1 MTSNERLHLTS
12 SRCLVLHAKRYL
24 CRLLFFLCLAGP
36 VFAHV
41 GSPDVF
47 FEGNAGPYRLFV
59 TVRLPPVIPGIA
71 EIEIRSESNA
81 VREVRIVAL
90 RLTGPGSQY
99 APTPDL
105 AQRAENDP
113 QFFTG
118 SVWLMEGGSLQVR
131 IQADGKR
138 GKGQVSV
145 PVPSIVQRVLPMQR
159 RLGVLL
165 FALMVLLACGLVSIA
180 GAAVREAELEPG
192 VASMPSRAHR
202 ARRVMAFAAILV
214 AGLVYLGGRWWNLE
228 ARNYAASVYKPPPI
242 SASLEPG
249 GHLVLRGE
257 GGRVVIVPGRVARV
271 AASRKLDDLVPDH
284 NHLMHLFLIRVPA
297 MDRFYHLH
305 PEQIATGVFVQNLPA
320 VSAGRYQI
328 FADIV
333 HRSGFPETLVGEIDL
348 PDVAGK
354 PLAGDDCDWSGA
366 ALGRS
371 AEDTSE
377 AQLTDGG
384 YLVWDRA
391 ASLQRVPLRANVPLS
406 FSFRVLRDDGQPAQD
421 LEPYMG
427 MAGHAE
433 FVRADCTVFAHVH
446 PAGSVSMAALTLA
459 ESGLPAGPMSLT
471 MAAHGNLT
479 MPSESLPPQVS
490 FPYGFPRPGQYRIFV
505 QVRRAGRVETGVF
518 DVRAE

>member
-1 MTSNERLHLTS
+1 MR
-12 SRCLVLHAKRYL
+12 RPFG
-24 CRLLFFLCLAGP
+24 LLFLLCLAGP
-36 VFAHV
+36 AFAHV

-59 TVRLPPVIPGIA
+59 TVRLPQVIPGVA
-71 EIEIRSESNA
+71 EIEIRSESND
-81 VREVRIVAL
+81 VREVRIVPL

-105 AQRAENDP
+105 AQRSDRDP

-118 SVWLMEGGSLQVR
+118 SLWLMEGGSLQVR
-131 IQADGKR
+131 VQADGSR
-138 GKGQVSV
+138 GKGEVSV
-145 PVPSIVQRVLPMQR
+145 PVPSTVQRVLPMQTG
-159 RLGVLL
+159 LGVVL
-165 FALMVLLACGLVSIA
+165 FSLMVLLAAGLVSIA
-180 GAAVREAELEPG
+180 GAAVRESELEPG
-192 VASMPSRAHR
+192 VAPMASQARR
-202 ARRVMAFAAILV
+202 ARRVRAFAAVLV
-214 AGLVYLGGRWWNLE
+214 GGLVYLGGRWWNME
-228 ARNYAASVYKPPPI
+228 ARNYASSVYKSPPI

-249 GHLVLRGE
+249 GRLVLRGE

-305 PEQIATGVFVQNLPA
+305 PEQIESGVFAQNLPA
-320 VSAGRYQI
+320 LSAGHYQI

-354 PLAGDDCDWSGA
+354 PLAGDDCDWSGT
-366 ALGRS
+366 ALARS
-371 AEDTSE
+371 AEDISE
-377 AQLTDGG
+377 SPLTDGG
-384 YLVWDRA
+384 HLVWDRA
-391 ASLQRVPLRANVPLS
+391 ASLHGAPLKASVPLS
-406 FSFRVLRDDGQPAQD
+406 FLFRVLDKNGQPARD

-446 PAGSVSMAALTLA
+446 PAGSVSMAAMELA
-459 ESGLPAGPMSLT
+459 KSGEGTGMSRF
-471 MAAHGNLT
+471 MATHGDMP
-479 MPSESLPPQVS
+479 MPSESLPPQLS

-505 QVRRAGRVETGVF
+505 QVKRAGRIETGVF
-518 DVRAE
+518 DARAE

>member
-1 MTSNERLHLTS
+1 MKR
-12 SRCLVLHAKRYL
+12 VLSLL
-24 CRLLFFLCLAGP
+24 CLLFLARP
-36 VFAHV
+36 AFAHV

-47 FEGNAGPYRLFV
+47 FEGSAGPYRLFV
-59 TVRLPPVIPGIA
+59 TVRLPQVIPGVA
-71 EIEIRSESNA
+71 GIEIRSDSND
-81 VREVRIVAL
+81 VREVRIVPL

-105 AQRAENDP
+105 AQRSEKDP

-118 SVWLMEGGSLQVR
+118 SLWLMEGGSLQVR
-131 IQADGKR
+131 VQAEGKR
-138 GKGQVSV
+138 GKGEVSV

-159 RLGVLL
+159 GLGVLL
-165 FALMVLLACGLVSIA
+165 LAFMVLLACGLVSIA
-180 GAAVREAELEPG
+180 GAAVREGELEPG
-192 VASMPSRAHR
+192 VVPTISQVRRS
-202 ARRVMAFAAILV
+202 RRVMGVAGVLV
-214 AGLVYLGGRWWNLE
+214 AALVYLGGRWWSLE
-228 ARNYAASVYKPPPI
+228 ATDYAASVYKSPPI

-249 GHLVLRGE
+249 GRLVLRGE

-271 AASRKLDDLVPDH
+271 ATSKKLDDLVSDH
-284 NHLMHLFLIRVPA
+284 NHVMHLFLIRVPA

-305 PEQIATGVFVQNLPA
+305 PDEITTGVFAQDLPA
-320 VSAGRYQI
+320 VSAGHYQI

-348 PDVAGK
+348 PDGAGK
-354 PLAGDDCDWSGA
+354 PLAGDDCDWSGT

-377 AQLTDGG
+377 SQLPDGG

-391 ASLQRVPLRANVPLS
+391 LSLHGVPLQANVPLS
-406 FSFRVLRDDGQPAQD
+406 FCFRVLSKDGQPAQD

-446 PAGSVSMAALTLA
+446 PAGSVSMAALDLA
-459 ESGLPAGPMSLT
+459 ESGLLAGPTAGMGLS
-471 MAAHGNLT
+471 MAAHGDMT
-479 MPSESLPPQVS
+479 MPPESLSPQVS
-490 FPYGFPRPGQYRIFV
+490 FPYGFPQPGQYRIFV
-505 QVRRAGRVETGVF
+505 QVRRAGRIETGVF